1 MRASIRPVSAVKH
14 LFRVTRTLTLLT
26 AVSALKTP
34 LHAEDQSAQSHEE
47 MSRWFVLII
56 DLLSLLQSLAS
67 RRDISA
73 EHMELLNDKS
83 RDMFSA
89 SQTLEIVLWCV
100 SHALV
105 DPTVRTSLVNLDGQ
119 IKQRRKDRQ
128 QRHYRHFW
136 TIKNMTR
143 VNLST
148 DQQTDQGDG
157 TKLFIDLLWES
168 MTATSSIESDHVTS
182 YPSSS
187 LSALVEVFKHTHAD
201 LIVKKRCVLL
211 YVLYDLQLSAAL
223 IEDFAQSFMID
234 QDYQLLT
241 RALWL
246 LDTQQFTE
254 AVALLTG
261 GARHGAKIELEQWT
275 RLIVKTLHD
284 YEQYALALRVIT
296 ANNYLQ
302 SHLLIGHQ
310 SRDQI
315 TGTDDVITYIDVL
328 LYNNLLHQ
336 AFNAVVSTPRCP
348 YMVMLSLTH
357 PPLAACHQSHDTRR
371 VLRSRA
377 VGDSAV
383 PPLPLLSHAPQAR
396 RAL

>member
-1 MRASIRPVSAVKH
+1 
-14 LFRVTRTLTLLT
+14 
-26 AVSALKTP
+26 
-34 LHAEDQSAQSHEE
+34 
-47 MSRWFVLII
+47 
-56 DLLSLLQSLAS
+56 
-67 RRDISA
+67 
-73 EHMELLNDKS
+73 
-83 RDMFSA
+83 
-89 SQTLEIVLWCV
+89 
-100 SHALV
+100 
-105 DPTVRTSLVNLDGQ
+105 
-119 IKQRRKDRQ
+119 
-128 QRHYRHFW
+128 
-136 TIKNMTR
+136 MTR

-148 DQQTDQGDG
+148 EQQTDHGDG

-168 MTATSSIESDHVTS
+168 MTATSSLESDHVSS
-182 YPSSS
+182 YPPSS
-187 LSALVEVFKHTHAD
+187 LSALVEVFQRTHAD

-211 YVLYDLQLSAAL
+211 YLLHDLQLSPAL
-223 IEDFAQSFMID
+223 IEDCAQSFMID

-246 LDTQQFTE
+246 LDTHQFTE

-261 GARHGAKIELEQWT
+261 GTRHGAKIELEQWT

-336 AFNAVVSTPRCP
+336 AFNAVVST
-348 YMVMLSLTH
+348 H
-357 PPLAACHQSHDTRR
+357 
-371 VLRSRA
+371 VLIW
-377 VGDSAV
+377 
-383 PPLPLLSHAPQAR
+383 
-396 RAL
+396 

>member
-1 MRASIRPVSAVKH
+1 
-14 LFRVTRTLTLLT
+14 
-26 AVSALKTP
+26 
-34 LHAEDQSAQSHEE
+34 
-47 MSRWFVLII
+47 
-56 DLLSLLQSLAS
+56 
-67 RRDISA
+67 
-73 EHMELLNDKS
+73 
-83 RDMFSA
+83 
-89 SQTLEIVLWCV
+89 
-100 SHALV
+100 
-105 DPTVRTSLVNLDGQ
+105 
-119 IKQRRKDRQ
+119 
-128 QRHYRHFW
+128 
-136 TIKNMTR
+136 
-143 VNLST
+143 
-148 DQQTDQGDG
+148 
-157 TKLFIDLLWES
+157 
-168 MTATSSIESDHVTS
+168 VTS
-182 YPSSS
+182 YPPSS

-223 IEDFAQSFMID
+223 IEDFAQSFIID
-234 QDYQLLT
+234 QDYQLLA

-377 VGDSAV
+377 VGDAAV